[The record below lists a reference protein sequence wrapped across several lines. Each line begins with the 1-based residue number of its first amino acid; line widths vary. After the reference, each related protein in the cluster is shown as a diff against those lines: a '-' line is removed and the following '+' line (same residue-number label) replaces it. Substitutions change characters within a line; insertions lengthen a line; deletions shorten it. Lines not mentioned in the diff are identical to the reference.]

1 MSLGAEGSGGTGAGE
16 KSHWR
21 QDESMHPAFWVWKAT
36 SLLGI
41 ALRGGTLA
49 FTETIIH
56 EACGLVSKLK
66 PDDPQGRAS
75 LENLKH
81 QEIGILA
88 LEEAC

>member
-1 MSLGAEGSGGTGAGE
+1 MSLGAEGSGGTGTGE

-21 QDESMHPAFWVWKAT
+21 QDESMHPAFWVCKAT

-56 EACGLVSKLK
+56 KACGLVSEQK
-66 PDDPQGRAS
+66 PDDSQGRAS

>member
-1 MSLGAEGSGGTGAGE
+1 
-16 KSHWR
+16 
-21 QDESMHPAFWVWKAT
+21 MHPAFWVWKAT
-36 SLLGI
+36 SLLEI

-81 QEIGILA
+81 QVIGILA